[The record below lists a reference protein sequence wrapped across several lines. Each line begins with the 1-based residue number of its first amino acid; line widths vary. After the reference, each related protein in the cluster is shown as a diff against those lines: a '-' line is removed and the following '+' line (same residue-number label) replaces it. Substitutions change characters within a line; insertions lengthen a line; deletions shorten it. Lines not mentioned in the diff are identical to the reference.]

1 MGNVHPDRFQ
11 VNPIN
16 GNWLYWN
23 SLTEAYLPGQ
33 TFPITKPTYRQDMK
47 YDIIADGIK
56 YIGVDDLDID
66 LFEGQ
71 YDVPEGVSYNSYVI
85 LDDKI
90 AIMDTADARKGDEWM
105 ANLEA
110 ALDGKKPNYLI
121 VQHFEPDHSGCVKR
135 VMDMYPDMV
144 AVCSQKAVPMF
155 KRFFDVDFG
164 ERLQVVK
171 EGETLSLGSHSLQFF
186 MAPMV
191 HWPEVMVT
199 YEQLTKTLFT
209 ADGFGKFGALCKEE
223 ENEEGWA
230 CEARRYYFNIVG
242 KYGAMVQQILKKA
255 ETLDIQRICPLHG
268 PVLDENL
275 GYYIATY
282 DTWSKYEPEDKG
294 VFIAYCSIYGN
305 TAKAAL
311 ALADILREKGE
322 RVSTSDI
329 ARDDLHEAVED
340 AFRYDRLVLCSPT
353 YDGGIMPIM
362 EDFISHLRIKTYQ
375 NRKVAFVENG
385 TWAPAAGKKMKEE
398 MEAMKHITIV
408 EPIVTV
414 ESAVK
419 AKTIEDLKVLADAL
433 LA

>member
-1 MGNVHPDRFQ
+1 
-11 VNPIN
+11 
-16 GNWLYWN
+16 
-23 SLTEAYLPGQ
+23 
-33 TFPITKPTYRQDMK
+33 MK

-56 YIGVDDLDID
+56 YVGVDDLDID

-71 YDVPEGVSYNSYVI
+71 YEVPDGVSYNSYVI

-90 AIMDTADARKGDEWM
+90 AVMDTADSRKGDEWV

-110 ALDGKKPNYLI
+110 ALAGKKPDYLI
-121 VQHFEPDHSGCVKR
+121 VQHLEPDHSGCVKR
-135 VMDMYPDMV
+135 AMDMYPDMV

-155 KRFFDVDFG
+155 KRFFDIDFG
-164 ERLQVVK
+164 DRLLVVG
-171 EGETLSLGSHSLQFF
+171 EGETLSLGSHVLQFF

-199 YEQLTKTLFT
+199 YEQMTRTLFT
-209 ADGFGKFGALCKEE
+209 ADGFGKFGALCKEL
-223 ENEEGWA
+223 NGDEGWA

-242 KYGAMVQQILKKA
+242 KYGAMVQQLLKKA
-255 ETLDIQRICPLHG
+255 ATLDIQRICPLHG

-275 GYYIATY
+275 GYYIAKY

-294 VFIAYCSIYGN
+294 IFIAYCSIYGN

-311 ALADILREKGE
+311 ALAGMLREKGE
-322 RVSTSDI
+322 KVSTADI

-340 AFRYDRLVLCSPT
+340 AFRYDRLVLCAPT
-353 YDGGIMPIM
+353 YDGGVMPIM
-362 EDFISHLRIKTYQ
+362 EDFINHLRIKTYQ

-385 TWAPAAGKKMKEE
+385 TWAPVAGKKMKEA
-398 MEAMKHITIV
+398 MQAMKHITII
-408 EPIVTV
+408 EPVVTV

-419 AKTIEDLKVLADAL
+419 AKTLEDLKVLAAAL
-433 LA
+433 VG